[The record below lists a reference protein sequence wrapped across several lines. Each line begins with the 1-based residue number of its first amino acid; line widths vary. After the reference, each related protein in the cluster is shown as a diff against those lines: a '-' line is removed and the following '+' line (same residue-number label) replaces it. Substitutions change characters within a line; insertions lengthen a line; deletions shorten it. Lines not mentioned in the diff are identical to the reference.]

1 MKAFLV
7 SRMVGGVPDFSDL
20 PHTGNVLCAK
30 TLTTPQY
37 GIYIVTGTAAQIT
50 AINAL
55 AQVVPLCAITH
66 PDFDNWPEMDGVIN
80 STVRTQLNTWLTKYS
95 LPNIP
100 SNWIY
105 RQVFGGLQTLYLADH
120 VALTDVAAT
129 AFRTGLNTWLTAR
142 ELPNIPTDWTYRQIL
157 TAIDNRLRGHWAELG
172 DVIDAGV
179 RTKLNTWLTAN
190 GYPNIPAEWTYR
202 QTLLTICLRL
212 NGNYTIESTDVLE

>member
-7 SRMVGGVPDFSDL
+7 TRMIGGVPDFSGL

-30 TLTTPQY
+30 TPTTLQY
-37 GIYIVTGTAAQIT
+37 GIYIVTGTAAQVT

-66 PDFDNWPEMDGVIN
+66 PDFDNWPEMEGVIN
-80 STVRTQLNTWLTKYS
+80 ATVRTQLNTWLTKYS

-100 SNWIY
+100 ANWIY
-105 RQVFGGLQTLYLADH
+105 RQVFGGFQTLYLADH
-120 VALTDVAAT
+120 AALADVAAT
-129 AFRTGLNTWLTAR
+129 AFRMGLNTWLTAR
-142 ELPNIPTDWTYRQIL
+142 ELPNIPTGWTYKQIL

-172 DVIDAGV
+172 DTIDAGV

-190 GYPNIPAEWTYR
+190 GYPNIPSNWTYR
-202 QTLLTICLRL
+202 QTILAICQRL
-212 NGNYTIESTDVLE
+212 NGNYEIENTDVLE